1 MKLTGMKC
9 AVCGCTDGAACV
21 TEDGACH
28 WADTGPDPLCSA
40 CVTKLADDIAE
51 AGEMVLA
58 PQDVAAAKR
67 TGMVTI
73 QMDFG
78 SAMGLLG
85 AIQLACSHPGFQGST
100 RETVRLIGEA
110 LQARLSITPAWGKIA
125 AAGWK
130 P

>member
-9 AVCGCTDGAACV
+9 AVCDCTQDNGREWADDNLCAACAEHLA
-21 TEDGACH
+21 TLARPALAALELSQ
-28 WADTGPDPLCSA
+28 ADVD
-40 CVTKLADDIAE
+40 
-51 AGEMVLA
+51 
-58 PQDVAAAKR
+58 AAAR
-67 TGMVTI
+67 APMVTI